1 MSRTNRILAI
11 ACFAWLFA
19 WPAYAQKSRSFDHV
33 HLAAPEPER
42 AFAWYMEHMG
52 GSPGESPDR
61 VAFGTFS
68 QHSSLPVQL
77 MWQRSA
83 DARPS
88 AGSAI
93 DNIGFSFVDVEA
105 KMRALEAAGVKI
117 VMPVHEAG
125 PWKKGVIED
134 PWGVRIELVQDADLV
149 GFHHV
154 SLSVPDPEASLAW
167 YVAEF
172 GGERTTLKGQ
182 ASAVKYGAM
191 YLLISRGES
200 VAPSQGSAI
209 NHIGWAVHGI
219 DNAAARLK
227 ADGVVFSAEPAVALN
242 RYGHRVAFIGGPGG
256 VRIEIVEHTSCPFSV
271 RPDVYDQK
279 PD

>member
-1 MSRTNRILAI
+1 MSRTKRSLSITCL
-11 ACFAWLFA
+11 AWLIA
-19 WPAYAQKSRSFDHV
+19 LPVGAQKSRSFDHV
-33 HLAAPEPER
+33 HFAVPEPER
-42 AFAWYMEHMG
+42 ALAWYMEYMG

-68 QHSSLPVQL
+68 QHSPLPVQL

-93 DNIGFSFVDVEA
+93 DNIGFSFVDVES

-134 PWGVRIELVQDADLV
+134 PWGVRIELVQDEEIV

-154 SLSVPDPEASLAW
+154 SLRVPDPEASLAW

-172 GGERTTLKGQ
+172 GGERIELKGVTD
-182 ASAVKYGAM
+182 AVKYGSM
-191 YLLISRGES
+191 YLLVSKGEA
-200 VAPSQGSAI
+200 VAPSQETVI
-209 NHIGWAVHGI
+209 NHVGWAVTGM
-219 DNAAARLK
+219 DDAAARLE
-227 ADGVVFSAEPAVALN
+227 ADGVAFTAEPRAALN
-242 RYGHRVAFIGGPGG
+242 RYGHRVAFIEGPGG
-256 VRIEIVEHTSCPFSV
+256 VRIEIVEHTNCPFSA
-271 RPDVYDQK
+271 RPDVYD
-279 PD
+279 